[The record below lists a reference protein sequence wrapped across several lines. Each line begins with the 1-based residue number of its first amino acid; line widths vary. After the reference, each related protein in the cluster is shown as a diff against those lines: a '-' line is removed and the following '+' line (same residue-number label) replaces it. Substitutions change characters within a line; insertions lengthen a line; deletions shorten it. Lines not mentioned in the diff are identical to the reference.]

1 MRELSLKLNELE
13 TKLRTTKSKS
23 GENEATIQKANERLS
38 SLENVLMNLSIDE
51 DSLEG
56 WLRIGISMIYFFFL
70 FIDKPES
77 KSQSK
82 VQAPNQKSRIQK
94 GKEEFGLWAVL

>member
-56 WLRIGISMIYFFFL
+56 YL
-70 FIDKPES
+70 FIVYYYRSD
-77 KSQSK
+77 
-82 VQAPNQKSRIQK
+82 I
-94 GKEEFGLWAVL
+94 GY

>member
-13 TKLRTTKSKS
+13 TKLRTTESKS
-23 GENEATIQKANERLS
+23 GENEATINKANERLF
-38 SLENVLMNLSIDE
+38 SLENELTNLSFDE
-51 DSLEG
+51 DGLEG
-56 WLRIGISMIYFFFL
+56 GLRIGISMIYFLLL

-82 VQAPNQKSRIQK
+82 VQNQKSKIQK
-94 GKEEFGLWAVL
+94 VKGEFGL

>member
-38 SLENVLMNLSIDE
+38 SLENALMNLSIDE

-56 WLRIGISMIYFFFL
+56 YL
-70 FIDKPES
+70 FIVYYYRSD
-77 KSQSK
+77 
-82 VQAPNQKSRIQK
+82 I
-94 GKEEFGLWAVL
+94 GY

>member
-38 SLENVLMNLSIDE
+38 SLENELMNLSIDE
-51 DSLEG
+51 DGLEG
-56 WLRIGISMIYFFFL
+56 WL
-70 FIDKPES
+70 
-77 KSQSK
+77 
-82 VQAPNQKSRIQK
+82 
-94 GKEEFGLWAVL
+94 